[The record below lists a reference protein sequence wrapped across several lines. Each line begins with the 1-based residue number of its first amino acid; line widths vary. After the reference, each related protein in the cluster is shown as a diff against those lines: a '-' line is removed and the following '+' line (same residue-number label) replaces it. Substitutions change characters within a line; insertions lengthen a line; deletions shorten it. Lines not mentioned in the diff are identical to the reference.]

1 MSNVQVVTG
10 DIEPAGNVFEIYVKL
25 SHEKTL
31 LTWTITLLK
40 PSGTNLKPQLYLY
53 NSITKNRQ
61 NTKIIPSDG
70 IYMHH
75 NGDQYTTEL
84 RFVVDQ
90 SDKYDN
96 ALLVLEGNTKGR
108 YIVSMEKVTSA

>member
-1 MSNVQVVTG
+1 MSNAQVITG
-10 DIEPAGNVFEIYVKL
+10 EIEPAGNVFETFVKL
-25 SHEKTL
+25 IHDKTL

-40 PSGTNLKPQLYLY
+40 PSGTVLKPQLYFY

-75 NGDQYTTEL
+75 NGEQYTTEL
-84 RFVVDQ
+84 RFVVDK

-96 ALLVLEGNTKGR
+96 ALLVL
-108 YIVSMEKVTSA
+108 